1 MNVLLILFMICF
13 CFRIPRPE
21 NQNLLHDNETLIED

>member
-1 MNVLLILFMICF
+1 MNILILLFTICF

-21 NQNLLHDNETLIED
+21 KQNLLHDNDTLNED